1 VVRHYSLE
9 DLEQT
14 GNARWA
20 IATFAEKND
29 GGRPARE
36 GGGGRGWRQKVRPMV
51 EAPDLVSAV
60 TLGSTGESSELI
72 PGAAMFPLWRTRPK
86 IPALARSIK
95 VRRS

>member
-1 VVRHYSLE
+1 MPGVQSRRL
-9 DLEQT
+9 LRRT
-14 GNARWA
+14 TAAG
-20 IATFAEKND
+20 
-29 GGRPARE
+29 P
-36 GGGGRGWRQKVRPMV
+36 RGWQQTRVAAEGPPLV

-86 IPALARSIK
+86 IPALPRSIK